1 MTDKKQTDQF
11 LQDAVEKISRGK
23 YEQAIKDYDKAI
35 ELNPQ
40 VAKAYFNR
48 SNALAK
54 LSEYDK
60 AIDQFLKLIK
70 FTKNTPDKYRES
82 QKPLYKYIPIN
93 PHQVLSL
100 IIQEL
105 YFTAY
110 HELNDPL
117 EYFFIH
123 HEHEN
128 NLFGASLRQQ
138 HIVARVCALTYQP
151 ESKLMYS
158 HYADSHRGLCVE
170 YGLNFEDLSDENRMS
185 YGNVSYS
192 EKDQI
197 YNLNDL
203 YLLKNSDWR
212 YEEEYRLVR
221 FDNEAF
227 FPCEIKSI
235 TFGYRCPDEHRKII
249 CKISRRLNIS
259 YWELKQVGQTND
271 LARVEIDDLK
281 KYQIENDMLFKLML
295 KYKLEHLYH
304 YYFQTKKNKES

>member
-11 LQDAVEKISRGK
+11 LQDAAEKISRG
-23 YEQAIKDYDKAI
+23 EDDKT
-35 ELNPQ
+35 
-40 VAKAYFNR
+40 
-48 SNALAK
+48 
-54 LSEYDK
+54 
-60 AIDQFLKLIK
+60 IDQFLKLIK

-117 EYFFIH
+117 ECFFIH

-170 YGLNFEDLSDENRMS
+170 
-185 YGNVSYS
+185 
-192 EKDQI
+192 
-197 YNLNDL
+197 
-203 YLLKNSDWR
+203 
-212 YEEEYRLVR
+212 
-221 FDNEAF
+221 
-227 FPCEIKSI
+227 
-235 TFGYRCPDEHRKII
+235 
-249 CKISRRLNIS
+249 
-259 YWELKQVGQTND
+259 
-271 LARVEIDDLK
+271 
-281 KYQIENDMLFKLML
+281 
-295 KYKLEHLYH
+295 
-304 YYFQTKKNKES
+304 

>member
-11 LQDAVEKISRGK
+11 LQDAAEKISRGE

-35 ELNPQ
+35 ELNPEY
-40 VAKAYFNR
+40 ATAYNNR
-48 SNALAK
+48 GNAYAK
-54 LSEYDK
+54 LGEYDK
-60 AIDQFLKLIK
+60 AIDQFLELIK
-70 FTKNTPDKYRES
+70 FTKNTPDKDRES

-100 IIQEL
+100 INQEL

-117 EYFFIH
+117 ECFFIH

-170 YGLNFEDLSDENRMS
+170 YELDFEDLQ
-185 YGNVSYS
+185 
-192 EKDQI
+192 K
-197 YNLNDL
+197 
-203 YLLKNSDWR
+203 
-212 YEEEYRLVR
+212 
-221 FDNEAF
+221 
-227 FPCEIKSI
+227 
-235 TFGYRCPDEHRKII
+235 KI
-249 CKISRRLNIS
+249 
-259 YWELKQVGQTND
+259 
-271 LARVEIDDLK
+271 
-281 KYQIENDMLFKLML
+281 
-295 KYKLEHLYH
+295 
-304 YYFQTKKNKES
+304 

>member
-1 MTDKKQTDQF
+1 MTNKKQTDQF

-48 SNALAK
+48 GNALAK

-70 FTKNTPDKYRES
+70 FTKNTPDKDRES

-100 IIQEL
+100 INQEL

-117 EYFFIH
+117 ECFFIH

-138 HIVARVCALTYQP
+138 NIIARVCALTYQP

-249 CKISRRLNIS
+249 YKISRRLNIS

-295 KYKLEHLYH
+295 KYKLEQLYH
-304 YYFQTKKNKES
+304 YYFQTKKTKES

>member
-48 SNALAK
+48 GNALAK

-117 EYFFIH
+117 ECFFIH

-249 CKISRRLNIS
+249 YKISRRLNIS

-304 YYFQTKKNKES
+304 YYFQTKKTKES